1 MANESWNDERIKWL
15 TMLWRDHGWAAGEI
29 ATVLGCSRSAVLG
42 KVARLKLTRNL
53 ATGAA
58 RPGRVCRG
66 APARESSPT
75 KPVAVRAVPIA
86 VLGPAPVIPAGEPPP
101 VQNQR
106 YSLVDLGPEQCR
118 WVLGR
123 PFDPPVL
130 FCGDPAI
137 PGKPYCPWH
146 CQIAYVPLLRAS
158 RRRGG
163 FSRASRSSLCQTSL
177 KVIQ

>member
-1 MANESWNDERIKWL
+1 MANESWDDERIKRL
-15 TMLWRDHGWAAGEI
+15 TMLWRDHGWPAGEI

-42 KVARLKLTRNL
+42 KVARLKLTRYR

-58 RPGRVCRG
+58 RPGRVRRG

-75 KPVAVRAVPIA
+75 KPVAVRSVPIA
-86 VLGPAPVIPAGEPPP
+86 VLGPAPVRRLPPPAPVMPAGEPPP

-146 CQIAYVPLLRAS
+146 CQIAYVPLLRRIA
-158 RRRGG
+158 
-163 FSRASRSSLCQTSL
+163 A
-177 KVIQ
+177 